1 MPGNWGVLLGALWG
15 PSLGLPAHPDSLQ
28 AREMTLQAMA
38 LQQQPLSP
46 TPRPFPPEVSLALHE
61 CCVAP
66 GHCCTSLNQ
75 EPPPPLLGQRGVPE
89 SRLM

>member
-1 MPGNWGVLLGALWG
+1 MSCRGVLWG
-15 PSLGLPAHPDSLQ
+15 PSLGLRTHPNSPQ

-46 TPRPFPPEVSLALHE
+46 TPRPFPPEVSLGPHE
-61 CCVAP
+61 YYVAP

-75 EPPPPLLGQRGVPE
+75 EPLPPFLGQRGVPE